1 MIYILFLGI
10 LLLLLFSFYILKKNL
25 LSPSVVLCLA
35 FLLSTF
41 FLILNAKKWG
51 VQIREK
57 TVFIVFM
64 TLITFIFG
72 NLMVYIFKLNNK
84 KNLKGEI
91 VLDIPKISLKLVI
104 ILDFLLAL
112 GLINFIKNIYEL
124 SLIGGNPGGY
134 KDMLYYV
141 RVAKLNFHDISRL
154 NMNIFY
160 FAKATSYVCLYSF
173 IYLTIF
179 KGLKIKNLYLLS
191 PIIFLLTFVVL
202 SAARIDIV
210 YLFIYIITIFVVL
223 LYRRENF
230 HALVNKKIIL
240 GTTLFWV
247 IAVVLFFAAGKLLLG
262 RSDSNVFSSV
272 SRYTGSSL
280 AALNDFL
287 NNFKG
292 NNNEYF
298 GQNTLFSIYR
308 ILKRF
313 NHNIP
318 NFYPSYEFSYF
329 VNMRTNIYS
338 AIRRYIEDYG
348 ILGHFFITFFLG
360 MFYGIFFDYTVY
372 DKKKN
377 FLLIMYATLSF
388 PIYEFSIE
396 ERVLQFLIPSGF
408 LNNFIFIGVVY
419 YFLVYRVT
427 LKNKKI
433 IKK

>member
-51 VQIREK
+51 VQISEK

-160 FAKATSYVCLYSF
+160 FAKAISYVCLYSF

>member
-1 MIYILFLGI
+1 M
-10 LLLLLFSFYILKKNL
+10 
-25 LSPSVVLCLA
+25 
-35 FLLSTF
+35 
-41 FLILNAKKWG
+41 
-51 VQIREK
+51 
-57 TVFIVFM
+57 
-64 TLITFIFG
+64 
-72 NLMVYIFKLNNK
+72 
-84 KNLKGEI
+84 
-91 VLDIPKISLKLVI
+91 
-104 ILDFLLAL
+104 
-112 GLINFIKNIYEL
+112 
-124 SLIGGNPGGY
+124 
-134 KDMLYYV
+134 
-141 RVAKLNFHDISRL
+141 
-154 NMNIFY
+154 
-160 FAKATSYVCLYSF
+160 
-173 IYLTIF
+173 
-179 KGLKIKNLYLLS
+179 
-191 PIIFLLTFVVL
+191 
-202 SAARIDIV
+202 
-210 YLFIYIITIFVVL
+210 
-223 LYRRENF
+223 
-230 HALVNKKIIL
+230 
-240 GTTLFWV
+240 
-247 IAVVLFFAAGKLLLG
+247 LLG